1 MDLFSKYAYS
11 CSYPLSKKSKAVTT
25 FRVSTKV
32 SDDFLKE
39 INEKYPKFKIGFVVM
54 NRGSEFL
61 GDFLKNLEDKDIP
74 HIYAN
79 AGDKRKTSPIER
91 FNKTMRLYLEEF
103 RIINGR
109 INNKTLKKILYAYNN
124 SQNISTGYAP
134 IVILND

>member
-11 CSYPLSKKSKAVTT
+11 CSHPLSKKSKAVSTL
-25 FRVSTKV
+25 RVSTKV

-109 INNKTLKKILYAYNN
+109 INNKTLKKILYAYNIQRPN
-124 SQNISTGYAP
+124 NNLI
-134 IVILND
+134 